1 MSQNKNKIKNKN
13 KMFERKRLMLNA
25 ILLSLTLCYIVPTTE
40 AAPEKLA
47 SISVKNI
54 LGRSNR
60 NNNTLHTEDN
70 NSNDIENTV
79 NNNSSNSN
87 NRKTFVSVTAECHAS
102 GNVSFVL
109 HLHTSEPFQ
118 GWFYARDHQ
127 VRNPCLVESE
137 IYNNLTYF

>member
-25 ILLSLTLCYIVPTTE
+25 ILLSLTFGYVVPSIE

-54 LGRSNR
+54 LGRNN
-60 NNNTLHTEDN
+60 NNNTNTLHIEDN
-70 NSNDIENTV
+70 SSNDVENTV
-79 NNNSSNSN
+79 NNNSSNSNN
-87 NRKTFVSVTAECHAS
+87 NRKTFVSVTAECHTS

-127 VRNPCLVESE
+127 VRNPCLVESG
-137 IYNNLTYF
+137 IYN